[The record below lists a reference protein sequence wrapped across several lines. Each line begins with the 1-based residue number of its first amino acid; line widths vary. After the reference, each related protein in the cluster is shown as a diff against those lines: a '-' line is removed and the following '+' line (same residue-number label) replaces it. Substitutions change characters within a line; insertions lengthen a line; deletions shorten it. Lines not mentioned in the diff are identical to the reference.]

1 MNNGFA
7 SDLFEIKRGVR
18 QGDPLSPYLFII
30 ALEILNVAIRKNK
43 GIEGIA
49 LGRNEIKLNV
59 FADDLTTFVKNTK
72 SFHLLVTLLEGY
84 GKISGLKVNEEKTE
98 AYRLGSSHAT
108 PKDIGI
114 STVNKPMGLVP
125 SPMCSFCEKSEESL
139 EHLFIYCDTSK
150 DFWFSVI
157 EWLKEHSFG
166 VNHLSALDI
175 TFGLISKENLLLN
188 HIIILGKHVIYQS
201 RSLNIKPTLMLL
213 KAKIRS
219 TYQIESFIA
228 EKK

>member
-1 MNNGFA
+1 MTWANVECTIWAYPVSLPRAFGRQLT
-7 SDLFEIKRGVR
+7 SRWLFYF
-18 QGDPLSPYLFII
+18 LLFYTV
-30 ALEILNVAIRKNK
+30 LTRTNK
-43 GIEGIA
+43 
-49 LGRNEIKLNV
+49 
-59 FADDLTTFVKNTK
+59 
-72 SFHLLVTLLEGY
+72 
-84 GKISGLKVNEEKTE
+84 
-98 AYRLGSSHAT
+98 
-108 PKDIGI
+108 
-114 STVNKPMGLVP
+114 P
-125 SPMCSFCEKSEESL
+125 SPMCSFCEKSEDSL

-175 TFGLISKENLLLN
+175 TFGLIRKENLLLN

-228 EKK
+228 EKNKDLEIHKKKWQKLLPFMDNL

>member
-1 MNNGFA
+1 MKTCFPCMVYSGSRVIFSPEEQLLIQKLDNFSTNCCIEL
-7 SDLFEIKRGVR
+7 STQTRVSLKWVR
-18 QGDPLSPYLFII
+18 CRHS
-30 ALEILNVAIRKNK
+30 
-43 GIEGIA
+43 
-49 LGRNEIKLNV
+49 
-59 FADDLTTFVKNTK
+59 
-72 SFHLLVTLLEGY
+72 
-84 GKISGLKVNEEKTE
+84 
-98 AYRLGSSHAT
+98 
-108 PKDIGI
+108 
-114 STVNKPMGLVP
+114 
-125 SPMCSFCEKSEESL
+125 MCFFCEKSEESL

-175 TFGLISKENLLLN
+175 TFKLISKTNLLLN

-213 KAKIRS
+213 KAKILS

-228 EKK
+228 EKNKDLEIHKKKWQKLLLFMDNL